1 MAFGNRESPTMSAS
15 FGVTFRMMFREEW
28 RQNVDFARKRHI
40 MMFPVMLALLIT
52 IMTVGLRYLTGEVL
66 ISAEGEQQSFSWDQL
81 KSYMHGAMFMFSL
94 SMGSFAFLGRVM
106 TSQRA
111 GGKNYLLAAPAMH
124 PLDLSTNYFAYYC
137 KEVCYYILMLLI
149 PAVAG
154 MAGGILLEEFA
165 GLSTP
170 LEWASLPIVLIALIT
185 TLTQGL
191 ALSFIASALFSR
203 GGKWSYL
210 IPAFGI
216 GIGLL
221 AAFGYIPLKILIL
234 GMGYQFSHQLWI
246 PPIALALSFLIAYI
260 GAHFVP
266 ADFEIHVSAKGEL
279 LGPVYQRLPFLG
291 NGNLRLLVTKDLVD
305 LWRSKTLAKM
315 LISYTVPLVFLI
327 LLAWLVDFA
336 NFPIPFNLL
345 SYAPFLGFF
354 GFQFYSWLNG
364 MDPPDFLNGFPVSV
378 PELLRAKVVVY
389 FLITTWISV
398 IFIAVM
404 AKVLDQMWAL
414 PAALLVML
422 ANSVYIV
429 SLTALLMGLRP
440 NKAIFDFSIMG
451 WFYLGTV
458 VPLLGLFLL
467 SFTQG
472 DMTIYENWGQLVSE
486 QGLNATTAV
495 LVEENEAGRG
505 LRGILFLSAILTVL
519 GGAFQMMLSRRWG
532 NAAFEN

>member
-1 MAFGNRESPTMSAS
+1 MSES
-15 FGVTFRMMFREEW
+15 FGVTFLMMFREEW

-40 MMFPVMLALLIT
+40 IMFPFMLALLIT

-66 ISAEGEQQSFSWDQL
+66 IGAESDQQSFSWDQM
-81 KSYMHGAMFMFSL
+81 KFYMHGAMFMFSL

-124 PLDLSTNYFAYYC
+124 PLDLTTNYFSYYC
-137 KEVCYYILMLLI
+137 KEVCYYILMLLV
-149 PAVAG
+149 PTVVG

-170 LEWASLPIVLIALIT
+170 LEWASLPFVFVALVIT
-185 TLTQGL
+185 LAQGL
-191 ALSFIASALFSR
+191 AFSFLASALFSR
-203 GGKWSYL
+203 GGKWAVL
-210 IPAFGI
+210 VPVIGIGFGLVVAFGI
-216 GIGLL
+216 
-221 AAFGYIPLKILIL
+221 IPLESLIL
-234 GMGYQFSHQLWI
+234 GMGFQFSHQLWI
-246 PPIALALSFLIAYI
+246 PPVALAISFFIAYL
-260 GAHFVP
+260 GAYLVP
-266 ADFEIHVSAKGEL
+266 EDFEIHVSAKSEL
-279 LGPVYQRLPFLG
+279 LTPVYNRLTFLG
-291 NGNLRLLVTKDLVD
+291 NGTTRLLVTKDLVD

-315 LISYTVPLVFLI
+315 LISYTVPLVFLV

-378 PELLRAKVVVY
+378 PELLRSKVIVY

-398 IFIAVM
+398 IFLAVM

-414 PAALLVML
+414 PAALLVMI
-422 ANSVYIV
+422 ANSIYIV

-451 WFYLGTV
+451 WFYLGTI

-495 LVEENEAGRG
+495 LVEENSAGKG
-505 LRGILFLSAILTVL
+505 LRGILFLSAILTLL
-519 GGAFQMMLSRRWG
+519 GGAFQMMLTRRWG
-532 NAAFEN
+532 TAAFEN